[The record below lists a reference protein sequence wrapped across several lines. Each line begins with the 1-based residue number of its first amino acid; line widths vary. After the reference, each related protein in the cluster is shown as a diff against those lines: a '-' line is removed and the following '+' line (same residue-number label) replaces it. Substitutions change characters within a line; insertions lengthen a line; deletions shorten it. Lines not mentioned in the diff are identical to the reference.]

1 MNIGKIS
8 ESVLKHSILHQI
20 HTKNDEVLEGAGIG
34 EDCALFAFSKEEA
47 VAVSV
52 REAAVATKAAL
63 DFADTEKVSM
73 AHLIQKC
80 ANNLAARGAKPI
92 AAMIV
97 LLLPQ
102 TAEPEDVKKLMEE
115 AEETCAGL
123 SMQIAGGQTR
133 VSKAVTA
140 PLAMVSGYGTVSGQN
155 YAALKAV
162 KPGQAIVLSKWAGL
176 EGTAILARK
185 YKDRLGA
192 RYPAYLAE
200 EAKGFDKY
208 LSVIPEAAT
217 AMKSGV
223 CAMHDASE
231 GGIFAS
237 LWELAEGAGIGLDID
252 LRKIPLRQETV
263 EICECCGVNPY
274 ELLSGGCLIMVTENG
289 ERLIEALEAEGIPAA
304 MVGRTTDS
312 NDRILH
318 NGEEVR
324 YMNRPQT
331 DALYKEPVESGT

>member
-20 HTKNDEVLEGAGIG
+20 HTKCDEVLEGAGIG
-34 EDCALFAFSKEEA
+34 EDCALFAFSGEEA
-47 VAVSV
+47 VAASV

-80 ANNLAARGAKPI
+80 ANNLAVCGAKPI
-92 AAMIV
+92 AAMIT

-102 TAEPEDVKKLMEE
+102 TAEPEDVRKLMAE

-133 VSKAVTA
+133 VSRAVTA
-140 PLAMVSGYGTVSGQN
+140 PLAAVSSYGTVSRQD

-162 KPGQAIVLSKWAGL
+162 KPGQDIVLSKWAGL

-185 YKDRLGA
+185 YKDKLTA

-200 EAKGFDKY
+200 EAQGFDKY
-208 LSVIPEAAT
+208 LSIIPEAAT

-231 GGIFAS
+231 GGIFAA
-237 LWELAEGAGIGLDID
+237 LWELAEGAGIGLDMD
-252 LRKIPLRQETV
+252 LKKIPLRQETV
-263 EICECCGVNPY
+263 EVCECCGINPY

-289 ERLIEALEAEGIPAA
+289 ERLVAALEAVGIPAVA
-304 MVGRTTDS
+304 AGRTTDS
-312 NDRILH
+312 KDRILH
-318 NGEEVR
+318 SGQEVR
-324 YMNRPQT
+324 YMERPKT
-331 DALYKEPVESGT
+331 DEIYKELL

>member
-20 HTKNDEVLEGAGIG
+20 HTKRDEVLEGAGIG
-34 EDCALFAFSKEEA
+34 EDCALFAFSEEEA
-47 VAVSV
+47 VAASV
-52 REAAVATKAAL
+52 REAAVATKTAL

-80 ANNLAARGAKPI
+80 ANNLAVCGAKPI
-92 AAMIV
+92 AVMIT

-102 TAEPEDVKKLMEE
+102 TAEPEDVRKLMAE

-123 SMQIAGGQTR
+123 SMQIVGGQTR
-133 VSKAVTA
+133 VSGAVTA
-140 PLAMVSGYGTVSGQN
+140 SLAVVNGYGTVSRQN
-155 YAALKAV
+155 YGTLKAV
-162 KPGQAIVLSKWAGL
+162 KPGQAIVLSKWVGL

-185 YKDRLGA
+185 YKDRLTA

-200 EAKGFDKY
+200 EAQGFDRY
-208 LSVIPEAAT
+208 LSIIPEAAT
-217 AMKSGV
+217 ATKSGV

-231 GGIFAS
+231 GGIFAA

-252 LRKIPLRQETV
+252 LKKIPLRQETV
-263 EICECCGVNPY
+263 EVCECCGVNPY
-274 ELLSGGCLIMVTENG
+274 ELLAGGCLIMVTENG
-289 ERLIEALEAEGIPAA
+289 ERLVAALEAKGIPAVV
-304 MVGRTTDS
+304 VGRTTDS

-318 NGEEVR
+318 SGQDVR
-324 YMNRPQT
+324 YMERPKT
-331 DALYKEPVESGT
+331 DEIYRELL